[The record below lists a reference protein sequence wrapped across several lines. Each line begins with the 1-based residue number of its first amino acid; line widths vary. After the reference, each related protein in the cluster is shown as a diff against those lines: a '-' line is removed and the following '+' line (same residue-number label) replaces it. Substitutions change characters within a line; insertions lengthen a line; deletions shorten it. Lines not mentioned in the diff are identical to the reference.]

1 MMLPNK
7 ILESLQEIVGK
18 GFVTTDRFATFAYRK
33 DTSVFGGT
41 DAGTVVRPGSTEE
54 VSRIMSLAYQH
65 RIPVV
70 VRGGGS
76 SIYGQPKGIPGSNL
90 LLDMTRMNT
99 ILDLNLANMTV
110 TAQAGI
116 IMGKLQHACNSE
128 GLFIFTPSAPVHTV
142 SLGGWMSGAA
152 GGAGSWRE
160 LMNLT
165 VVLPNGETVKTGG
178 GPGTNVKQSL
188 YYNRTLGGPDFT
200 GLFVG
205 DGGAFGIKTEATIR
219 LLGLPQVTRARIVEF
234 NQLEQALELIL
245 RHVKRVDPHPFEP
258 LLVFGPGA
266 METFMPGSGDEGKFT
281 VMGII
286 QGHSVKEVEAKLDA
300 LDQIVT
306 DMKAGRN
313 PQLDA
318 MTEAMSSNGE
328 EEEKMEMFGLDFFN
342 GLGLAAWL
350 PFNMP
355 RASFHQTYP
364 KLIEWRE
371 KRLGE
376 AERRGFECTSRF
388 EFFTPGDQCYLSGEV
403 DAFFKDSDDPEL
415 REFVRTMIFDFQ
427 QYTHEMGFIDVYNQG
442 IMSNLNARYWSPGFC
457 SLYKTIKKTLDP
469 HGILNP
475 GLWLDPA
482 ENREG

>member
-1 MMLPNK
+1 MLPNK

-152 GGAGSWRE
+152 GGAGIWRE

-457 SLYKTIKKTLDP
+457 SLYQTIKKTLDP

>member
-76 SIYGQPKGIPGSNL
+76 SIYGQPKGIPGSNI

-152 GGAGSWRE
+152 GGAGIWRE

-165 VVLPNGETVKTGG
+165 VVLPNGATVKTGG

-427 QYTHEMGFIDVYNQG
+427 QYTHELGFIDVYNQG
-442 IMSNLNARYWSPGFC
+442 VMSNLNARYWSPGFC
-457 SLYKTIKKTLDP
+457 SLYQTIKKTLDP

>member
-1 MMLPNK
+1 MMDSNRLQ
-7 ILESLQEIVGK
+7 ETLQEIVGK
-18 GFVTTDRFATFAYRK
+18 EFVTTDRFATFAYSK

-41 DAGTVVRPGSTEE
+41 DAGTVVRAGSTEE
-54 VSRIMSLAYQH
+54 VSKIMSLAYQH

-76 SIYGQPKGIPGSNL
+76 SIYGQPKGVPGANL
-90 LLDMTRMNT
+90 LLDMTRMNA
-99 ILDLNLANMTV
+99 ILDLNPANMTV

-142 SLGGWMSGAA
+142 SLGGWISGAA
-152 GGAGSWRE
+152 GGAGIWRE
-160 LMNLT
+160 LMHLT
-165 VVLPNGETVKTGG
+165 VVLPNGEIVKTGG
-178 GPGTNVKQSL
+178 GPGTNVNQPL

-200 GLFVG
+200 GLFIG
-205 DGGAFGIKTEATIR
+205 DGGGFGIKTEATIR
-219 LLGLPQVTRARIVEF
+219 LLGLPQITRARIVEF
-234 NQLEQALELIL
+234 NELEQALELLL
-245 RHVKRVDPHPFEP
+245 RHVKRANPHPFEP

-266 METFMPGSGDEGKFT
+266 METFMPGSGEEGKFT

-300 LDQIVT
+300 LDEIVT
-306 DMKAGRN
+306 DMNADRN

-318 MTEAMSSNGE
+318 MTEAMSSSGE

-342 GLGLAAWL
+342 GLGFPAWL

-371 KRLGE
+371 KRLEE
-376 AERRGFECTSRF
+376 ADRRGFECTSRF

-427 QYTHEMGFIDVYNQG
+427 RYTHELGFIDVYNQG
-442 IMSNLNARYWSPGFC
+442 VMSNLNARYWSPGF
-457 SLYKTIKKTLDP
+457 SALYRTIKQTLDP
-469 HGILNP
+469 HAILNP
-475 GLWLDPA
+475 GLWLETTGEA
-482 ENREG
+482 EG

>member
-1 MMLPNK
+1 MLPNK

-76 SIYGQPKGIPGSNL
+76 SIYGQPKGIPGSNI

-152 GGAGSWRE
+152 GGAGIWRE

-427 QYTHEMGFIDVYNQG
+427 QYTHELGFIDVYNQG

-457 SLYKTIKKTLDP
+457 SLYQTIKKTLDP

>member
-1 MMLPNK
+1 MLPNK

-152 GGAGSWRE
+152 GGAGIWRE

-427 QYTHEMGFIDVYNQG
+427 QYTHELGFIDVYNQG

-457 SLYKTIKKTLDP
+457 SLYQTIKKTLDP

>member
-1 MMLPNK
+1 MLPNK

-76 SIYGQPKGIPGSNL
+76 SIYGQPKGIPGSNI

-152 GGAGSWRE
+152 GGAGIWRE

-427 QYTHEMGFIDVYNQG
+427 QYTHELGFIDVYNQG
-442 IMSNLNARYWSPGFC
+442 VMSNLNARYWSPGFC
-457 SLYKTIKKTLDP
+457 SLYQTIKKTLDP

>member
-1 MMLPNK
+1 MLPNK

-76 SIYGQPKGIPGSNL
+76 SIYGQPKGIPGSNI

-152 GGAGSWRE
+152 GGAGIWRE

-165 VVLPNGETVKTGG
+165 VVLPNGATVKTGG

-457 SLYKTIKKTLDP
+457 SLYQTIKKTLDP

>member
-1 MMLPNK
+1 MLPNK

-76 SIYGQPKGIPGSNL
+76 SIYGQPKGIPGSNI

-152 GGAGSWRE
+152 GGAGIWRE

-457 SLYKTIKKTLDP
+457 SLYQTIKKTLDP

>member
-1 MMLPNK
+1 MLPNK

-76 SIYGQPKGIPGSNL
+76 SIYGQPKGIPGSNI

-152 GGAGSWRE
+152 GGAGIWRE

-300 LDQIVT
+300 LDEIVT

-427 QYTHEMGFIDVYNQG
+427 QYTHELGFIDVYNQG
-442 IMSNLNARYWSPGFC
+442 VMSNLNARYWSPGFC
-457 SLYKTIKKTLDP
+457 SLYQTIKKTLDP